1 MIVPL
6 IETAAIAVVVTY
18 LGRLRLSARKRQVQS
33 WDSLVARLRSDWS
46 ARELTEH
53 FLWREGL
60 ETTPEETWNR
70 VRGPYG
76 LCAMFQNAGVMVEM
90 ADYAA
95 RNSDSVDHELLETL
109 RNDAMHIRMCVLVA
123 LVRYAFS
130 QVNDAISVNAYRA
143 ASMYT
148 GMAARMTQL
157 LQESAAGVVPDFVAA
172 M

>member
-1 MIVPL
+1 MIAPL
-6 IETAAIAVVVTY
+6 LEMLAITFVAVFLVHIRATARRRNT
-18 LGRLRLSARKRQVQS
+18 QT
-33 WDSLVARLRSDWS
+33 WESLVSRLRSDWS

-60 ETTPEETWNR
+60 DANPEDTWKR
-70 VRGPYG
+70 IRGPQG

-90 ADYAA
+90 ADFAA
-95 RNSDSVDHELLETL
+95 RNCDSVDLELVEIL
-109 RNDAMHIRMCVLVA
+109 RADAMQIRISVSIA
-123 LVRYAFS
+123 LFEYAFS
-130 QVNDAISVNAYRA
+130 QVNNAISVNSYRA

-157 LQESAAGVVPDFVAA
+157 LQANAAEILPDFVAA

>member
-6 IETAAIAVVVTY
+6 FELAAIAFVATY
-18 LGRLRLSARKRQVQS
+18 LGRLRSAARRRSTQS
-33 WDSLVARLRSDWS
+33 WESLVARLRSDWS

-60 ETTPEETWNR
+60 DTTPDEAWGR
-70 VRGPYG
+70 VRGPQG
-76 LCAMFQNAGVMVEM
+76 LCAMYQNAGVMVEM
-90 ADYAA
+90 ADFAA
-95 RNSDSVDHELLETL
+95 RNCDSVDRELLETL
-109 RNDAMHIRMCVLVA
+109 RADAMHIRICVLTA
-123 LVRYAFS
+123 LTRYAFS
-130 QVNDAISVNAYRA
+130 HVNDAISVNAYRA

-157 LQESAAGVVPDFVAA
+157 LQANAASILPDFVAA

>member
-6 IETAAIAVVVTY
+6 IETAAIAVVATY
-18 LGRLRLSARKRQVQS
+18 LVRLRAGARKRQVQS

-60 ETTPEETWNR
+60 DTTPEETWNR

-76 LCAMFQNAGVMVEM
+76 LCAMYQNAGVMVEM
-90 ADYAA
+90 ADFAA

-109 RNDAMHIRMCVLVA
+109 RNDAMHIRICVLTA
-123 LVRYAFS
+123 LARYAFS
-130 QVNDAISVNAYRA
+130 QVNDAISVSAYRA

>member
-1 MIVPL
+1 MIITLLESVAF
-6 IETAAIAVVVTY
+6 AALAVY
-18 LGRLRLSARKRQVQS
+18 LVRWRAGVRRRNAQT
-33 WDSLVARLRSDWS
+33 WESLVARLRSDWS
-46 ARELTEH
+46 ARELSEH

-60 ETTPEETWNR
+60 DATPEETWKR
-70 VRGPYG
+70 VRGPQG

-95 RNSDSVDHELLETL
+95 RNSDSIDRELIETL
-109 RNDAMHIRMCVLVA
+109 RADAMHIRIYVA
-123 LVRYAFS
+123 MALAQYAVS
-130 QVNDAISVNAYRA
+130 HVNDAISVNAYRA

-157 LQESAAGVVPDFVAA
+157 LQENAATILPDFVGA